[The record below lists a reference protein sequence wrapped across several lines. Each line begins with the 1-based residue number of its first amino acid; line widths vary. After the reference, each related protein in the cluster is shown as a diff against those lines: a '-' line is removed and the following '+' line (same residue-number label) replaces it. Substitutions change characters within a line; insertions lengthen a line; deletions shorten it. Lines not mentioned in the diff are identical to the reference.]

1 MTRLALGIFLA
12 LLAGVLFVLLVFVL
26 LNPMVWVAERW
37 W

>member
-1 MTRLALGIFLA
+1 MKLAIGICLA
-12 LLAGVLFVLLVFVL
+12 LLAGFLFVLLVFVL